1 MPARYGTTS
10 HTSPMPLTK
19 LSIAVADLAAA
30 DRVLAALA
38 TPELPEALASTAFEA
53 PGGGYVA
60 ELYYDR
66 EVAPDAVQRALT
78 AAGAGTGEPVQEVLP
93 ETNWVAVSQASLPPV
108 VAGRFIVHGSHDRV
122 RFTMRRTAIEIE
134 AGEAFGT
141 GHNATTTLCL
151 GALDRLAHARSFRR
165 VVDVGCG
172 TGVLAL
178 AAARVFPK
186 ASVVATDNDPIA
198 TGIAR
203 DNVRLNRL
211 LGRVAVID
219 AAGFAHPRLRGLRA
233 DLILANILPGPLIGL
248 APVMR
253 QRLVRGGVAV
263 LCGLL
268 THQVREVAATY
279 QTAGFRLT
287 AKDTDAGWAAL
298 TVQRC

>member
-1 MPARYGTTS
+1 
-10 HTSPMPLTK
+10 MPLTK
-19 LSIAVADLAAA
+19 LSIAVADLAEA
-30 DRVLAALA
+30 DRVLSALA

-53 PGGGYVA
+53 PAGGYVA

-66 EVAPDAVQRALT
+66 ELAPDALQRAL
-78 AAGAGTGEPVQEVLP
+78 AACGADTGKPVLEVLP

-108 VAGRFIVHGSHDRV
+108 VAGRFIVHGSHDRA

-151 GALDRLAHARSFRR
+151 GALDRLAHGRTFRR

-219 AAGFAHPRLRGLRA
+219 AAGFAHPHLRGLRA
-233 DLILANILPGPLIGL
+233 DLILANILPGPLIDL

-253 QRLVRGGVAV
+253 QRLGRGGVAV

-279 QTAGFRLT
+279 WTAGFRLI

>member
-1 MPARYGTTS
+1 
-10 HTSPMPLTK
+10 MPLTK
-19 LSIAVADLAAA
+19 VSIAARDLQSA
-30 DRVLAALA
+30 DRVVAALA
-38 TPELPEALASTAFEA
+38 APELPEPLASTTFEVPA
-53 PGGGYVA
+53 GGYLV

-66 EVAPDAVQRALT
+66 DVAAAAFEQAL
-78 AAGAGTGEPVQEVLP
+78 AGHGAHAGKPVLETLP
-93 ETNWVAVSQASLPPV
+93 ETNWVAVSQAALPPV
-108 VAGRFIVHGSHDRV
+108 MAGRFIVHGSHDRA
-122 RFTMRRTAIEIE
+122 RFLMRRTAIEIE

-151 GALDRLAHARSFRR
+151 RALDRLAHARSFAR

-186 ASVVATDNDPIA
+186 ACVIATDNDPIA

-219 AAGFAHPRLRGLRA
+219 ATGFAHPRLRGARA
-233 DLILANILPGPLIGL
+233 DLVLANILPGPLIEL
-248 APVMR
+248 APVLR

-279 QTAGFRLT
+279 VSVGFRLI

-298 TVQRC
+298 TVQRL

>member
-1 MPARYGTTS
+1 
-10 HTSPMPLTK
+10 MPLTK
-19 LSIAVADLAAA
+19 LSIAVADLTSA

-38 TPELPEALASTAFEA
+38 APELPEALASTAFEA
-53 PGGGYVA
+53 AAGGYLV
-60 ELYYDR
+60 ELYYERDI
-66 EVAPDAVQRALT
+66 APSAIEQALADQGVQ
-78 AAGAGTGEPVQEVLP
+78 AGKPVLEVLP
-93 ETNWVAVSQASLPPV
+93 ETNWVAVSQAALPPV
-108 VAGRFIVHGSHDRV
+108 VAGRFIVHGSHDRA
-122 RFTMRRTAIEIE
+122 RFLMRRSAIEIE

-151 GALDRLAHARSFRR
+151 RALDRLAHARSFER

-186 ASVVATDNDPIA
+186 ASVIATDNDPVA

-219 AAGFAHPRLRGLRA
+219 ATGFSHPRLRASRP
-233 DLILANILPGPLIGL
+233 DLVLANILPGPLIEL
-248 APVMR
+248 APVLR
-253 QRLVRGGVAV
+253 RRLVHGGVAV

-268 THQVREVAATY
+268 THQVGEVAAAY
-279 QTAGFRLT
+279 RSAGFRIVSRQS
-287 AKDTDAGWAAL
+287 DAGWAAL
-298 TVQRC
+298 TVQRG